1 MTTARL
7 PSAGHRPGLAADLVR
22 QAVLVALAALAYFGV
37 RGLTQGGIGTALD
50 NAARVVGAERALGAA
65 WEDEIQDAVLGHDTL
80 VALANWVYIYGH
92 WPVVIGVLVWL
103 FARHPD
109 RYRDTRD
116 ALFIS
121 GAIGLVIFMAFPTAP
136 PRLAE
141 MGLIDTVTER
151 SSSYRALQPPGL
163 LNKYAAMP
171 SLHFG
176 WNLLVGLAMF
186 REARRL
192 PARIAALVVP
202 ALMAIAVVATAN
214 HWVLDVVAGGM
225 VALGG
230 ALLVRPVRRVI
241 ATLPG
246 RRR

>member
-1 MTTARL
+1 
-7 PSAGHRPGLAADLVR
+7 
-22 QAVLVALAALAYFGV
+22 
-37 RGLTQGGIGTALD
+37 
-50 NAARVVGAERALGAA
+50 
-65 WEDEIQDAVLGHDTL
+65 
-80 VALANWVYIYGH
+80 VYIYGH